1 VRTFAVREPLH
12 EAGSYVAH
20 PIETPRTSR
29 WRAGP
34 TTFGPAGR
42 ILSTLVLILFF
53 PWWGVASVA
62 NPFFLWSLMGWLIAA
77 AFVLRSVWK
86 RERIAEGPPSRF
98 ERFRERHP
106 LLGRTIRL
114 EPGARYAVLL
124 VAAGAAL
131 IAWLALDDVARYVWA
146 VVAIVSG
153 LGILLSSWADL

>member
-1 VRTFAVREPLH
+1 VRTFAAREPLH

-20 PIETPRTSR
+20 PVETPRTSR

-42 ILSTLVLILFF
+42 IISTLILIMFF
-53 PWWGVASVA
+53 PWWGLASVA
-62 NPFFLWSLMGWLIAA
+62 NPFFLWSLMGWLITA

-86 RERIAEGPPSRF
+86 RERIVEGPLSGF

-106 LLGRTIRL
+106 LLGRRIQL
-114 EPGARYAVLL
+114 EPGTRSAVLL
-124 VAAGAAL
+124 VGAGAAV

-146 VVAIVSG
+146 VVAVVSG
-153 LGILLSSWADL
+153 LGILLSSWIDT